1 MTTVSDERI
10 WDSDEPQRERTMSW
24 SVSAKGTKDF
34 CVETCT
40 KQFDSIYGMSELE
53 QADVTAARARVLALL
68 DGLKQ
73 PAQYAGKDIAVS
85 AHGSHSTY
93 PDGVGEASFSV
104 KVSFTSI

>member
-1 MTTVSDERI
+1 
-10 WDSDEPQRERTMSW
+10 MSW
-24 SVSAKGTKDF
+24 SVSANGSKDF
-34 CVETCT
+34 CVETIT
-40 KQFDSIYGMSELE
+40 KQFDDLVPNKYGMSDLE
-53 QADVTAARARVLALL
+53 QADVTAARVRVLALL

-104 KVSFTSI
+104 KVGFTSA